1 MPKSDSVNLPDTL
14 TFLLLVVP
22 LRSNILNL
30 FFLFPLLY
38 LRKFNKVKKEK
49 SFPILA
55 SISRPFKILLW
66 TTSAVTAILI
76 IASNGFLR
84 FLFSYGTLNVAFL
97 YSPFPYT
104 FLYFTIF
111 PFLLWIFTLAR
122 LFLLSLT
129 VLIEPFSYLIR
140 FFKIYFVFFLGG
152 IAFWFLY
159 FFFIFCSFI
168 INPYFIFY
176 LFIYPLPFIPK

>member
-22 LRSNILNL
+22 VRSNILNL

-84 FLFSYGTLNVAFL
+84 FLFSYGTLNVDFYAD
-97 YSPFPYT
+97 SIT

-111 PFLLWIFTLAR
+111 SFLFWIFILAR
-122 LFLLSLT
+122 VFLLSLT
-129 VLIEPFSYLIR
+129 ILIEPFTYLVR
-140 FFKIYFVFFLGG
+140 LFKIYFVIFLGG